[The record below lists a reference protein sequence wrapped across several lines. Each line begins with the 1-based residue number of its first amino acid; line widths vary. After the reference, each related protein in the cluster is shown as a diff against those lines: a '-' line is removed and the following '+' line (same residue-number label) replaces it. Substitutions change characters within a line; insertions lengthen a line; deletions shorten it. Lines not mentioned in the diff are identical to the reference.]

1 MINNNRIAIVN
12 TATTFDDFKA
22 KEALDLA
29 LIFASYEMPVAL
41 FFMADGVFQTTA
53 NQNPELIGNK
63 DFIATFKAL
72 GFYDIDDIFI
82 CQQDMQQRQISGD
95 LAVND
100 PQILPRN
107 DFNRA
112 LNEYDLILT
121 F

>member
-1 MINNNRIAIVN
+1 MISNNRIAIVN

-41 FFMADGVFQTTA
+41 FFMADGVFQTKA

-72 GFYDIDDIFI
+72 GFYDIDDIYI
-82 CQQDMQQRQISGD
+82 CQDDMVERMVEGELSIDG
-95 LAVND
+95 AE
-100 PQILPRN
+100 ILPRTQ
-107 DFNRA
+107 FKQT
-112 LNEYDLILT
+112 LNTYDLVLT